1 VKPSF
6 RFVKEDSL
14 FLAHLKYDAY
24 TQTVIKKLA
33 NERIQ
38 GWLSRANTP
47 KNMYAFLSVEPWT
60 NDNDVRIV
68 AKGIPIPNGFLAL
81 QILGISEPHGNNI
94 LLHSAASQSASSS
107 FSKGSDVTIVTRQ
120 VKVNA
125 ISVTS
130 QFSSNWNAANAVQPI
145 KVQVIEKNRQI
156 NVIHHASNGKVVPTG
171 NAAQSFSTAPAK
183 GSGVIGGIVSQVVAE
198 PSRFEKMWQEAK
210 ELQAANTLSKVE
222 WYDGR
227 NFHEQEPVQSIA
239 VDGLIKGKSSLV
251 AKAFVMR
258 LTDTNNKAFVCV
270 ELATRSNR
278 DAFTGLLAEIGPSVA
293 FATWIR
299 WILREAV
306 AHDGVFRKFVSRSMY
321 KKYKVYKHTNS
332 NKNINILEKIINTLY
347 EY

>member
-1 VKPSF
+1 
-6 RFVKEDSL
+6 
-14 FLAHLKYDAY
+14 
-24 TQTVIKKLA
+24 
-33 NERIQ
+33 
-38 GWLSRANTP
+38 
-47 KNMYAFLSVEPWT
+47 
-60 NDNDVRIV
+60 
-68 AKGIPIPNGFLAL
+68 
-81 QILGISEPHGNNI
+81 
-94 LLHSAASQSASSS
+94 
-107 FSKGSDVTIVTRQ
+107 
-120 VKVNA
+120 
-125 ISVTS
+125 
-130 QFSSNWNAANAVQPI
+130 
-145 KVQVIEKNRQI
+145 
-156 NVIHHASNGKVVPTG
+156 
-171 NAAQSFSTAPAK
+171 
-183 GSGVIGGIVSQVVAE
+183 
-198 PSRFEKMWQEAK
+198 MWQEAK